1 MAKSVKSNPI
11 IFAEIENRVKQFDA
25 AGRTASIALLLW
37 FLETVYRL
45 DQVEAEDAVC
55 DSPGDA
61 GFDAVAADD
70 LRREIVVFQ
79 AKRCE
84 SIPATLGD
92 VDLKIFVGSLAQLN
106 TATSVKKLITTT
118 FNADLKQ
125 LLLDLDVAEKINADY
140 KIRAI
145 FVTNVAA
152 NRDAT
157 TYLAH
162 AESAGHYVDLWDLN
176 RLRPVLDQLRRDW
189 FVPDNVRLEVDSKRL
204 FRIGVSKTE
213 PDLVYAAIRA
223 RQLVH
228 LPGIDD
234 SRVFAQNV
242 RLGLGST
249 RVNDDILES
258 VKHKQE
264 HRDFLTFTM
273 DLQSYPNKSHYAAK
287 I

>member
-79 AKRCE
+79 AKRRE

-157 TYLAH
+157 TYWLMPNQPGITLIFGISIGCVPYLTSFDATGSYLTTFVSKWIPNGCFVL
-162 AESAGHYVDLWDLN
+162 EYRRLN
-176 RLRPVLDQLRRDW
+176 RILCTLRFALGNSFTFQALMIPGSLLR
-189 FVPDNVRLEVDSKRL
+189 
-204 FRIGVSKTE
+204 T
-213 PDLVYAAIRA
+213 
-223 RQLVH
+223 
-228 LPGIDD
+228 
-234 SRVFAQNV
+234 FAW
-242 RLGLGST
+242 
-249 RVNDDILES
+249 D
-258 VKHKQE
+258 
-264 HRDFLTFTM
+264 
-273 DLQSYPNKSHYAAK
+273 
-287 I
+287 